1 MFRHERCYKRP
12 AIFQSIKGIN
22 KMPTDQKTNK
32 KKPTKKESG
41 KKEEEL
47 IEGIQPTK
55 FILIISKCGTDLD
68 SSIHGNFEHDNP
80 VIIGLKGIDKICE
93 GLATKESQ
101 PFLKYLLAC
110 GLLRGLPFI
119 KSKKF
124 DKGRIFSDM
133 DNLADIIKNLSLKEL
148 KGGSEDGRPENDN
161 PGS

>member
-1 MFRHERCYKRP
+1 
-12 AIFQSIKGIN
+12 
-22 KMPTDQKTNK
+22 MPTDKKTTK
-32 KKPTKKESG
+32 KKTTKEESG
-41 KKEEEL
+41 KEEEL
-47 IEGIQPTK
+47 IEGLQPTK
-55 FILIISKCGTDLD
+55 FILTISKCGTDLD

-124 DKGRIFSDM
+124 DQKRIFGDM

-148 KGGSEDGRPENDN
+148 KGGSEDGRPKKDN